1 MRKRRKKQEE
11 ISCNCSRWKFKG
23 AFFRVSCS
31 FDPLYFPFDYFLSFG
46 LSKLLISLR
55 RENRDEEDNMGLINL
70 AIVIIILI
78 IIFSILGLGGLAGLL
93 GSLLYVVII
102 LIIIVFVISLIAGR
116 GWYGLALKRQVE

>member
-1 MRKRRKKQEE
+1 
-11 ISCNCSRWKFKG
+11 
-23 AFFRVSCS
+23 
-31 FDPLYFPFDYFLSFG
+31 
-46 LSKLLISLR
+46 
-55 RENRDEEDNMGLINL
+55 MGLINL

-116 GWYGLALKRQVE
+116 GWYGLALKRQVERSKQFLALPLFFPLSRYTTLSIAGECGRSFFAFPALDLPTGSSNNLLLKPSE